1 MYKNIG
7 ILSTARTAIGAFGGS
22 LKSFQA
28 YELAGLAVKEAI
40 ARTQISPEQIDE
52 VLMGCVGQYGLNIFL
67 SRLAGQKAGLP
78 HKVTGQTINRMCASG
93 LQAIASG
100 ADYIA
105 SGHGTFVVAGGAES
119 MSNYPYSVQGAR
131 WGLKMGNGQLQDDL
145 LNALIEPFTGT
156 HIGITAENIADKH
169 GITREQ
175 ADQYALNSQEKALKA
190 VSEGKFKEE
199 IFTVEIQDRKST
211 VTFEVDEYPRETSLE
226 KLAKL
231 RSAFTKDGVTTAG
244 NASGINDGAAAMVLA
259 DLSKTDA
266 KPLAYFLD
274 YAVAGVDPSIMGMGP
289 VPAIRKLMER
299 TGLNMKD
306 IGLFEL
312 NEAFAVQSLAC
323 VQELGVDP
331 ATVNVNGG
339 AISLGHPIGASG
351 AVVSIKLI
359 SEMRRRKIRYGV
371 SALCIG
377 GGQGMAALFEVAP

>member
-1 MYKNIG
+1 MYKNVG
-7 ILSTARTAIGAFGGS
+7 IVSMARTAIGAFGGS

-28 YELAGLAVKEAI
+28 YELAGMAIKEAV
-40 ARTQISPEQIDE
+40 ARSQISAEQMDE

-67 SRLAGQKAGLP
+67 GRLAGQKAGLP
-78 HKVTGQTINRMCASG
+78 QEVTGQTINRMCASG

-100 ADYIA
+100 ADYIT

-156 HIGITAENIADKH
+156 HIGITAENIAQKY
-169 GITREQ
+169 GITRDQ
-175 ADQYALNSQEKALKA
+175 ADQYALESQEKALKA
-190 VSEGKFKEE
+190 VGEGKFKEE
-199 IFTVEIQDRKST
+199 IFQIEVQDRKST
-211 VTFEVDEYPRETSLE
+211 VIFDADEYPRETSVE

-244 NASGINDGAAAMVLA
+244 NASGINDGAAALVMA

-274 YAVAGVDPSIMGMGP
+274 YAVSGVDPSLMGMGP
-289 VPAIRKLMER
+289 VSAVRKLMQR
-299 TGLNMKD
+299 TGLNIND
-306 IGLFEL
+306 VGLFEL
-312 NEAFAVQSLAC
+312 NEAFAVQSMAC
-323 VQELGVDP
+323 GRELGIDP
-331 ATVNVNGG
+331 AKVNVNGG
-339 AISLGHPIGASG
+339 AIALGHPIGASG

-359 SEMRRRKIRYGV
+359 SEMRRRNIRYGV